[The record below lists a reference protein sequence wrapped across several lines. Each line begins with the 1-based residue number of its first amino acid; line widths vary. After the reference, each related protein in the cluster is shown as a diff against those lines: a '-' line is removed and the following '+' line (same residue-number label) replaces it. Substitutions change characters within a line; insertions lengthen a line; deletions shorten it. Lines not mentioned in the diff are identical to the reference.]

1 MGAENE
7 NTPAAP
13 FSPDLVLAVVQ
24 DLDARGEHL
33 VVQAEAI
40 RLLLSAASQ
49 TFAALT
55 IQDGALHAHEEATK
69 AVEYAVR
76 RGALYAPPG
85 ADSPRLSKL
94 ALAQL
99 EELLAEGAI

>member
-1 MGAENE
+1 MGADSS
-7 NTPAAP
+7 NTPQVP
-13 FSPDLVLAVVQ
+13 FPPDLVLAVVQ

-49 TFAALT
+49 TFAGLVN
-55 IQDGALHAHEEATK
+55 QDGAAREHEEALQ
-69 AVEYAVR
+69 AVEYAVH
-76 RGALYAPPG
+76 RGSLYAPPG
-85 ADSPRLSKL
+85 ADCTRLSKL

-99 EELLAEGAI
+99 EELLSEGGN